1 MAKQLLIYDNIQ
13 PLSSEAHRTWAVAV
27 ENYLFASKLVSVP
40 LVSSEIPVATHEFPV
55 VFSALSEGVYVPIAI
70 MGLRDGENL
79 LMDEQGRMTTRY
91 VPGFIRR
98 YPFMIGSGSEDNMLV
113 GIDIESP
120 TISKD
125 GSKGQRLF
133 TDDGEQTDYL
143 KKVIEFV
150 SDYQLR
156 GEVVK
161 TFCQRLHELQLLE
174 PMEANVTVG
183 AGESAPI
190 LNVRGF
196 YVVSREKLKAL
207 SDEQLLDLFKKE
219 GLELIFAHLF
229 SLANI
234 HTLTQKL
241 AEKMRS

>member
-1 MAKQLLIYDNIQ
+1 VAKQFLIYDNIQ
-13 PLSSEAHRTWAVAV
+13 PLSSDAHRTWAVAV

-40 LVSSEIPVATHEFPV
+40 LVSSEILIATHEFPV

-70 MGLRDGENL
+70 MGLREGENL

-98 YPFMIGSGSEDNMLV
+98 YPFIIGTESGDNMLM
-113 GIDIESP
+113 GIDIESS
-120 TISKD
+120 TISQD
-125 GSKGQRLF
+125 GSKGNRLF
-133 TDDGEQTDYL
+133 TDNGEQTDYL

-150 SDYQLR
+150 SDYQHR
-156 GEVVK
+156 SDVVK
-161 TFCQRLHELQLLE
+161 VFCQRLHELNLLE
-174 PMEANVTVG
+174 PMQANVTVG
-183 AGESAPI
+183 SGESAPT
-190 LNVRGF
+190 LNLRGF

-234 HTLTQKL
+234 NTLTQKL
-241 AEKMRS
+241 AEKIRS